1 MYRLSSIKC
10 DFKTPFFFTY
20 RTGQDLQRLQ
30 FFNDSLIYLSLASS
44 KGFQAFKECSTLI
57 KNKLQGFPL
66 DVSQDVLDIKL
77 DKVSMDIFPSQEF
90 PELVP
95 IKVSGDGNCLPR
107 SASMLVFGDQHH
119 NVEMRVRMACE
130 LALNKDFYLNDVN
143 HKIYD
148 FDTFPYCSTITTY
161 SANFK
166 PGMNSDPESIEK
178 VYELDAIKTAKRG
191 NYCGIWHLYALASV
205 VGCKLYSIYP
215 KLKSTVSIRPE
226 LNRIIFPRKQLSKR
240 KLAVFWTNT
249 NGINGENYWSP
260 NHFAPCLHKHLL
272 LEVKQKADIKKIKTE
287 NVLEDRRIT
296 RCRSQSASLAS
307 MNGVERHSIV
317 ASNLHTPSKRCISGS
332 RTPNIEKRTQK
343 TTTPNIEKKTQKTA
357 TPNMKAVRFNVESKC
372 DLAIHFLTKKSNK
385 IQIKNLK
392 RHKNPL
398 KSIFKFF
405 MGNQKESRGPDVSF
419 YEIE

>member
-1 MYRLSSIKC
+1 MKLLKFISDLDLIQHFPRKRTTMDSKH
-10 DFKTPFFFTY
+10 

-30 FFNDSLIYLSLASS
+30 FFNDSLIYLSLASGKS
-44 KGFQAFKECSTLI
+44 FHAFKECSILI

-66 DVSQDVLDIKL
+66 EVSQDALDIKL

-90 PELVP
+90 PDLVP

-107 SASMLVFGDQHH
+107 SASMLIFGDQHH

-166 PGMNSDPESIEK
+166 PGMNSDTESIEK

-205 VGCKLYSIYP
+205 VGCRLYSIYP

-226 LNRIIFPRKQLSKR
+226 LNRIIFPRKQVSKR

-249 NGINGENYWSP
+249 NGIKGENYWSP
-260 NHFAPCLHKHLL
+260 NHFAPCLPKHLL
-272 LEVKQKADIKKIKTE
+272 LEVKQKADMEKIKTDNE
-287 NVLEDRRIT
+287 SEDCRIT
-296 RCRSQSASLAS
+296 RCRGQSTSLAS
-307 MNGVERHSIV
+307 LKGVKRHSIITP
-317 ASNLHTPSKRCISGS
+317 NLHTPNKRCISKN
-332 RTPNIEKRTQK
+332 RTPNIEKGIHK
-343 TTTPNIEKKTQKTA
+343 TT

-372 DLAIHFLTKKSNK
+372 DLAINFITKKSNK
-385 IQIKNLK
+385 IQIKHLK
-392 RHKNPL
+392 GRKNPF